1 MFSHWEIIAVIVV
14 VLIVFGAGK
23 LPEVGQKLGASIR
36 NFQRSIKGDDED
48 DDPKELPPGETPKQI
63 PDK

>member
-36 NFQRSIKGDDED
+36 NFQRSMREGEDED
-48 DDPKELPPGETPKQI
+48 KKELPPGESHKQL